1 MSNHLDSQSG
11 LQIRPLEQPG
21 LGFAPEL
28 TAANRRTALPLY
40 LIAAGVVL
48 VAALAGWWWE
58 GKHRAGATTGAVPA
72 GGAGGPGGRGG
83 MANLQV
89 PIVPGVVEQKA
100 VPIYLDGLGT
110 VQAFNTVTVR
120 SRVDGQVQRIAFV
133 EGQDVKTGDL
143 LAQIDPAPFQAQL
156 DQNIAKKAQDEA
168 QLAIARETLAR
179 DKDLLASHI
188 LSQQDYDT
196 QSALADQYAAAVKGD
211 EAAINSAKVQ
221 LAYTTITSPLDGR
234 IGIRMVDQGNIVH
247 ASDASGLVVI
257 TQLRP
262 ISVVF
267 TLPEQ
272 ALQKINAHQTPG
284 QPLPVFAV
292 DRDNVTVISQ
302 GELSVIDNQIDPMT
316 STIRLKATFP
326 NEDLKLWPGQFVN
339 VRLRLYIRNGLVVP
353 APVIQRGPDGPFA
366 FVISNDV
373 AQVRPVKVAPQIEQ
387 NLALV
392 EAGLEAG
399 ERVVVDGQYKLQAG
413 SRVKLAE
420 AAEPG
425 PALGSGQK
433 SDPAARGGEGR
444 GKSKG

>member
-1 MSNHLDSQSG
+1 MSNPVDSPTGPHATPLEPSLSFASKPSTARRRSG
-11 LQIRPLEQPG
+11 LSPFFLAVILVV
-21 LGFAPEL
+21 
-28 TAANRRTALPLY
+28 
-40 LIAAGVVL
+40 IAA
-48 VAALAGWWWE
+48 AAAWWWF
-58 GKHRAGATTGAVPA
+58 GRHRMAATAGSGPAGA
-72 GGAGGPGGRGG
+72 PGGRGG
-83 MANLQV
+83 MANLPV
-89 PIVPGVVEQKA
+89 PIIPGVVEQKA

-120 SRVDGQVQRIAFV
+120 SRVDGQVQRIAFI
-133 EGQDVKTGDL
+133 EGQDIKEGDL

-168 QLAIARETLAR
+168 QLAMVRQTLAR

-196 QSALADQYAAAVKGD
+196 QNALADQFTAAVKGD

-221 LAYTTITSPLDGR
+221 LAYTRITSPLDGR
-234 IGIRMVDQGNIVH
+234 TGIRMVDQGNIVR
-247 ASDASGLVVI
+247 ANDANGLVVI

-267 TLPEQ
+267 TLPQQ
-272 ALQKINAHQTPG
+272 ALQQINAHQTPG

-292 DRDNVTVISQ
+292 DRDNVTVLSR

-326 NEDLKLWPGQFVN
+326 NQDLKLWPGQFVN
-339 VRLRLYIRNGLVVP
+339 VRLRLYIRDGLVVP

-373 AQVRPVKVAPQIEQ
+373 AQVRPVKVASQIEQ

-392 EAGLEAG
+392 EAGLQAG
-399 ERVVVDGQYKLQAG
+399 EQVVVDGQYKLQAG
-413 SRVKLAE
+413 SHVKLAE
-420 AAEPG
+420 GGDPGSAA
-425 PALGSGQK
+425 ASGLK
-433 SDPAARGGEGR
+433 SDPPVRGGGR